1 MTSADTR
8 RVRVDAMLPPVLAE
22 ALREYGRTWQVPLSV
37 VVELACASYLR
48 ERASRADGSPIQVRL
63 RRRRGP
69 LSVVERRLSEEAV
82 VELQARGGRR
92 L

>member
-1 MTSADTR
+1 M
-8 RVRVDAMLPPVLAE
+8 RVDAMLPPTLAQ
-22 ALREYGRTWQVPLSV
+22 ALRTYGRTWQVPLSV

-48 ERASRADGSPIQVRL
+48 ERAGRADGSPIRIRL

-69 LSVVERRLSEEAV
+69 LAAVEQRLSEEAV
-82 VELQARGGRR
+82 LALRGRGGRR